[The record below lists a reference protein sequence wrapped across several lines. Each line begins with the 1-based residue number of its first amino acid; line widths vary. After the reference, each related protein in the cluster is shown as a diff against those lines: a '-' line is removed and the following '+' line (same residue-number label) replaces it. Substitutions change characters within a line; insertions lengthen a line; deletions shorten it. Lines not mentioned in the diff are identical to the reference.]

1 MRVVLRRPKAPGCSR
16 IRNHSS
22 SDSLQSLHVQHDPV
36 GESREDC
43 VPSEAFHS
51 TRVPL
56 AMGTELWTRAS
67 GMPRDEGKPPSPH
80 FNNHGAGFMPDPRW
94 QVLAFLPNLSLHPE
108 GAFASEYL
116 CICSTQDARFAALT
130 SSARTGPRPRWHTL
144 QDMVW
149 CAVCAELLAGP
160 RGCAEGIPARRCLQ
174 SFSQYLRGSDCY
186 LLDGKVVERRT
197 TRSRPARMIS
207 ERGAILLILRCF
219 ETTACCGLSRSSS
232 RLCIS
237 SPAA

>member
-1 MRVVLRRPKAPGCSR
+1 MISDPRLTGTVRIHERVGLRSRLLRVFLWRLTAPGCSR
-16 IRNHSS
+16 IWNHSS

-51 TRVPL
+51 TRVAL

-108 GAFASEYL
+108 GAFAST
-116 CICSTQDARFAALT
+116 CVS
-130 SSARTGPRPRWHTL
+130 
-144 QDMVW
+144 V
-149 CAVCAELLAGP
+149 
-160 RGCAEGIPARRCLQ
+160 
-174 SFSQYLRGSDCY
+174 
-186 LLDGKVVERRT
+186 
-197 TRSRPARMIS
+197 
-207 ERGAILLILRCF
+207 
-219 ETTACCGLSRSSS
+219 
-232 RLCIS
+232 RLKMRVS
-237 SPAA
+237 LH